1 MTTIGVLHEKEVI
14 EDKKKK
20 TIKVIDFGINF
31 DERVADGFYLIKS
44 MKLLQHIFN
53 NPELLEHNANELV
66 ELEKE

>member
-1 MTTIGVLHEKEVI
+1 MTATL
-14 EDKKKK
+14 
-20 TIKVIDFGINF
+20 
-31 DERVADGFYLIKS
+31 GFTSLIKS